1 MKWRVLG
8 SLAITLLLGL
18 FCIACSLLAH
28 FSDSSQLFDRAFVT
42 PLMVILGLF
51 FIGYSIWNLNLLRK
65 VDHEEKALTNNN
77 LRIQTLL
84 ESSAENQKLFQSQIE
99 LLNKVVEERSRYDSW
114 HLKNSP
120 IGVLAFY
127 SDGRIDKDF
136 SEVCYSFFGSS
147 FSSRNIAEVLYSGKT
162 EQDYFKEWLEIIP
175 QNKMPFADLVGLL
188 TLESNLTLTGNDPK
202 KKPKVMDLRY
212 QFCPV
217 AKQDGSLN
225 IEKVV
230 VFVIDITK
238 EKKISSELSIKE
250 SRLEFILNILRD
262 RSRYRK
268 YLEVCS
274 QSIREV
280 QYIANNLMEGIP
292 AENVGAAFRLVHTI
306 RGNSAAFGVR
316 TLRDLGDTIERL
328 LLAGRDGEV
337 PINEEY
343 KNQLCSLIPEL
354 KVGLETHIDETER
367 IFNEIFDPDKSMDR
381 SFQVSNTFLKEFE
394 VLINKLDDEE
404 LKLQLY
410 RKLKEVT
417 LVKIKKFLLQYS
429 EIIQQLS
436 ARQEKKIS
444 PLFIN
449 GGDVLVD
456 EKLLEPFFASF
467 VHLIL
472 NSVDHGIEKPSERL
486 EKGKAEEAI
495 IRIRAQTGDDGLY
508 LSIED
513 DGRGIDPEIII
524 ERALQKNMISKN
536 HVAAM
541 SIEDKYNLIFK
552 EGFSTSRR
560 ITSTSGRGMGMSAVK
575 HEIDKLGG
583 SIKITSKIGKGTM
596 FTIYLPVEAY

>member
-8 SLAITLLLGL
+8 SLAVTLLLGL
-18 FCIACSLLAH
+18 FCIACGLLAH
-28 FSDSSQLFDRAFVT
+28 FSQSSQLFDRAIIT
-42 PLMVILGLF
+42 PLLVLFGLF
-51 FIGYSIWNLNLLRK
+51 FIGYSIWNLTLLRK
-65 VDHEEKALTNNN
+65 VDYEEKVLTENNI
-77 LRIQTLL
+77 RIQNLQ
-84 ESSAENQKLFQSQIE
+84 ESSALNQKLFQSQLE
-99 LLNKVVEERSRYDSW
+99 LLNKIVEERSRYDSW

-127 SDGRIDKDF
+127 SDGRIDKDY
-136 SEVCYSFFGSS
+136 SEVCHTFFGSS
-147 FSSRNIAEVLYSGKT
+147 FSSRQINEVLYADKD
-162 EQDYFKEWLEIIP
+162 EQNYFKEWLEIIP
-175 QNKMPFADLVGLL
+175 QNKMPFIDLVGLL
-188 TLESNLTLTGNDPK
+188 TNESSFLVVNLDPK
-202 KKPKVMDLRY
+202 RKPKNMDLRY

-217 AKQDGSLN
+217 TKLDGSLN

-230 VFVIDITK
+230 VFVLDITK
-238 EKKISSELSIKE
+238 EKKISSELSFKE

-268 YLEVCS
+268 FLEVCY
-274 QSIREV
+274 QSIKEV
-280 QYIANNLMEGIP
+280 QGITEKLLEGNP
-292 AENVGAAFRLVHTI
+292 EENIGAAFRLVHTI

-316 TLRDLGDTIERL
+316 SMRDLGDKIEKL
-328 LLAGRDGEV
+328 LLAGRDGET
-337 PINEEY
+337 PINEAY
-343 KNQLCSLIPEL
+343 KNELLSLIPEL

-367 IFNEIFDPDKSMDR
+367 IFNEIFDPEKSMDR
-381 SFQVSNTFLKEFE
+381 SFQVSNTYLNEFE
-394 VLINKLDDEE
+394 VLINKLEDEE

-436 ARQEKKIS
+436 IRQEKKIS

-467 VHLIL
+467 VHLVL
-472 NSVDHGIEKPSERL
+472 NCVDHGIEKPDERL
-486 EKGKAEEAI
+486 DQGKAEEAI
-495 IRIRAQTGDDGLY
+495 VRIRAQTGDDGLY

-513 DGRGIDPEIII
+513 DGRGINVDTIT

-536 HVAAM
+536 HVLAM
-541 SIEDKYNLIFK
+541 SVEEKYNLIFR

-575 HEIDKLGG
+575 HEIEKLGG
-583 SIKITSKIGKGTM
+583 SIKITSKVGKGTM

>member
-18 FCIACSLLAH
+18 FCLASSLFAH
-28 FSDSSQLFDRAFVT
+28 FSQSSQLFDPAIVT
-42 PLMVILGLF
+42 PLMVLLGLF
-51 FIGYSIWNLNLLRK
+51 FIGYSIWNLSLLRK
-65 VDHEEKALTNNN
+65 VDNEEKVLSENSIRIKN
-77 LRIQTLL
+77 LQT
-84 ESSAENQKLFQSQIE
+84 SSDQNQKLFQSQIE
-99 LLNKVVEERSRYDSW
+99 LLNKIVEERSRYDSW

-136 SEVCYSFFGSS
+136 SEVCNLFFGSS
-147 FSSRNIAEVLYSGKT
+147 FSSRMIYEVLYAEKKDQ
-162 EQDYFKEWLEIIP
+162 EYFKEWLEIIP
-175 QNKMPFADLVGLL
+175 QNKMPFSDLVGLL
-188 TLESNLTLTGNDPK
+188 VYESTLPMMRADAK
-202 KKPKVMDLRY
+202 KKPRTIDLRY

-217 AKQDGSLN
+217 EKQDGSLK

-230 VFVIDITK
+230 VFVLDITK

-262 RSRYRK
+262 RGRYRK
-268 YLEVCS
+268 YLEVCY
-274 QSIREV
+274 QSIRELQNIV
-280 QYIANNLMEGIP
+280 ENLLIGNP
-292 AENVGAAFRLVHTI
+292 DENVGAAFRLIHTI

-316 TLRDLGDTIERL
+316 SLRDLGDKIERL
-328 LLAGRDGEV
+328 LLAGRDGET
-337 PINEEY
+337 PISEDF
-343 KNQLCSLIPEL
+343 KNQLLELMPEL

-367 IFNEIFDPDKSMDR
+367 IFNEIFDPEKSMDR
-381 SFQVSNTFLKEFE
+381 SFQVSNAYLNEFE
-394 VLINKLDDEE
+394 AVINKLDDEE

-417 LVKIKKFLLQYS
+417 FVKIKKFLLQYS

-436 ARQEKKIS
+436 NRQEKKIS

-467 VHLIL
+467 IHLVL
-472 NSVDHGIEKPSERL
+472 NCVDHGIEKPSERL
-486 EKGKAEEAI
+486 ERGKAEEAI

-513 DGRGIDPEIII
+513 DGGGIDVDVIT
-524 ERALQKNMISKN
+524 ERAIQKNMISKN
-536 HVAAM
+536 RVQDM
-541 SIEDKYNLIFK
+541 TLEEKYNLIFR

-575 HEIDKLGG
+575 HEVENLGG
-583 SIKITSKIGKGTM
+583 SIKITSKVGKGTM